1 MVFESIAVVGATGAV
16 GTIIRQ
22 LLESRG
28 FASKRVKFLASSRS
42 AGKEIPFA
50 GKSCT
55 VEELRPEAFE
65 GVQLA
70 ISSTPDDVAGEFIP
84 KAVERGCVVVD

>member
-42 AGKEIPFA
+42 AGKEKLY
-50 GKSCT
+50 G
-55 VEELRPEAFE
+55 
-65 GVQLA
+65 
-70 ISSTPDDVAGEFIP
+70 
-84 KAVERGCVVVD
+84 